1 MKKFSHII
9 LSVLLSMTILFVGSG
24 INILRCAHSGHVK
37 ILTALNGKYM
47 SGMDDMGCS
56 MTSKCMSVTHFEL
69 SPTMTAQDVSYDFHA
84 LQPLLAVL
92 PCLAAVWN
100 QTTTGKAMVQPLRV
114 VWKSPPRD
122 YLNLIRVL
130 LI

>member
-1 MKKFSHII
+1 M
-9 LSVLLSMTILFVGSG
+9 SVLLSMTILFVGSG
-24 INILRCAHSGHVK
+24 INIMRCAHTGTVK
-37 ILTALNGKYM
+37 VLTAISDKHL

-69 SPTMTAQDVSYDFHA
+69 SPTMTAQTVSYDFHA
-84 LQPLLAVL
+84 LQPLLAIL
-92 PCLAAVWN
+92 PCLVAEWS
-100 QTTTGKAMVQPLRV
+100 QPTTSKATVQPFHL

-122 YLNLIRVL
+122 YLNFIQIL